1 MQETHVSSNLS
12 ATGTRIIVNNDNN
25 DYDTNESGDIS
36 VEMTETQL
44 FESYFVFSDE
54 KTVFQKIVNTGVKCK
69 VIYS

>member
-1 MQETHVSSNLS
+1 MQETHVSNNLS
-12 ATGTRIIVNNDNN
+12 ATGTRVIVNNDNN

-44 FESYFVFSDE
+44 FEWYFVFSDE
-54 KTVFQKIVNTGVKCK
+54 KTVFQKIVNTSVKSK

>member
-1 MQETHVSSNLS
+1 M
-12 ATGTRIIVNNDNN
+12 NNDNN

-44 FESYFVFSDE
+44 FEWYFIFSDE
-54 KTVFQKIVNTGVKCK
+54 KTVFQKIVNTGVKSK